1 MQRLRRVADAVVAPS
16 PSAANALSPGK
27 LDLSTTVELRDGGRI
42 PIFGLGTWRAEAGGE
57 CREACDAA
65 LETGYNLL
73 DTASGYNN
81 EEDVGAAIKESGRKR
96 DEIYVVTKHSGDHGY
111 AETLAA
117 CEE

>member
-1 MQRLRRVADAVVAPS
+1 VQAS
-16 PSAANALSPGK
+16 PTAANKLSPGK
-27 LDLSTTVELRDGGRI
+27 LELTSTIELRDGGKM
-42 PIFGLGTWRAEAGGE
+42 PIFGLGTWRAESGGE

-65 LETGYNLL
+65 LAMGYNLL

-81 EEDVGAAIKESGRKR
+81 EEDVGAAITASGRAR
-96 DEIYVVTKHSGDHGY
+96 EDIYVVTKHSGDHGH